1 MEDSSRI
8 MKVKIFIIDV
18 ILIISTLELL
28 NYYNNMSNYGL
39 AALEDVGK
47 VQLCLCF
54 LAVEIF
60 ILIIIFILWLIK
72 KIKHSWYE
80 KDNCQTP
87 ACFMQHIAKV
97 MSGTQIEGLYF
108 SVGVDIAPKYGS
120 ANRKIIGSY
129 IGGLKNPNYTESYY
143 VLAQNIK

>member
-1 MEDSSRI
+1 MEDSSRV

-28 NYYNNMSNYGL
+28 NYYNNTSNYGL
-39 AALEDVGK
+39 AAFEDVGK

-72 KIKHSWYE
+72 KIKHS
-80 KDNCQTP
+80 
-87 ACFMQHIAKV
+87 
-97 MSGTQIEGLYF
+97 
-108 SVGVDIAPKYGS
+108 
-120 ANRKIIGSY
+120 
-129 IGGLKNPNYTESYY
+129 
-143 VLAQNIK
+143 